1 MDTCARAGAGAW
13 LLELE
18 ALTQPDIVQLNG
30 LRPQRAMHSR
40 LGDGVGR
47 LFMRASSNTSN
58 TISETLET
66 QLVNPRIPFEQQI
79 APHLP
84 QDLAS

>member
-1 MDTCARAGAGAW
+1 
-13 LLELE
+13 
-18 ALTQPDIVQLNG
+18 
-30 LRPQRAMHSR
+30 MHSR